1 MTDKRRIPWHDLLG
15 KALADALIGL
25 PYRVSTEEE
34 LALRSQRL
42 DVLIIE
48 QAQAS
53 PAASVPEAV
62 VPVAPAPEALV
73 PVTPSPDTP
82 APETLAPEPPEGEA
96 SAAKALLQRPDGLED
111 LAAHNLLSYKAGSQ
125 AYDAWAL
132 EELVSHYVTYR
143 KLASLRVLRHRA
155 ADDDTPI
162 AEPAKAYPLLPAT
175 DFRCLAIATRFP
187 RKLIK
192 QLPPG
197 SCQRSEQPGIFQLR
211 AGTRAVRLVVINDL
225 RPLPHNAPWR
235 LFSSDEAQRRLA
247 LQQYH
252 PRSEIGVHLHNLI
265 AHYKFGD
272 GNMAHT
278 FEDMQREA
286 REWIIEHYLDQLAPE
301 ERLKGLD
308 AEERLKGLDPEDI
321 FKHYDPEERLK
332 GLDEATIEA
341 WLAKQRRDH

>member
-1 MTDKRRIPWHDLLG
+1 VTDKRRIPWHDLLG

-42 DVLIIE
+42 DVLIIA
-48 QAQAS
+48 QAQAN
-53 PAASVPEAV
+53 PAAF
-62 VPVAPAPEALV
+62 APEI
-73 PVTPSPDTP
+73 P
-82 APETLAPEPPEGEA
+82 APEPPEGEA
-96 SAAKALLQRPDGLED
+96 SAAKTPLQRPDGLED
-111 LAAHNLLSYKAGSQ
+111 LAAHNLLSYKAGGQ

-162 AEPAKAYPLLPAT
+162 TEPAKAYPLLPAA

-197 SCQRSEQPGIFQLR
+197 SCQRSEHPGIFQLR

-286 REWIIEHYLDQLAPE
+286 RAWIIEHYLDQLAPE

-308 AEERLKGLDPEDI
+308 PEDI
-321 FKHYDPEERLK
+321 FKHYAPEQRLKGLDAEERLK